1 MPSSLKLL
9 LVFLLGLLL
18 QNSFGQSGLLEE
30 FDSIQEAQSSQ
41 RGDTLGVDALKNP
54 SFQNYSGQ
62 SPRVQESFEEYKLFS
77 LDHRKKVF
85 NWQYYSSIIIFVTV
99 LLIVYSGLI
108 LSFMHFR
115 QSLKSNLDSETE
127 MEIGKMGIKVRSSII
142 GIIILLISVSFLYLY
157 LAHVYQIKEVGIG
170 GF

>member
-1 MPSSLKLL
+1 MQKGFP
-9 LVFLLGLLL
+9 
-18 QNSFGQSGLLEE
+18 QSGLLEE
-30 FDSIQEAQSSQ
+30 FDSIQNAQSAEN
-41 RGDTLGVDALKNP
+41 GDTLGVDGFP
-54 SFQNYSGQ
+54 SYADYSSQTSG
-62 SPRVQESFEEYKLFS
+62 VKESFEEYKLFS
-77 LDHRKKVF
+77 LEHRKKVF

-115 QSLKSNLDSETE
+115 QSLKSDLDNETE
-127 MEIGKMGIKVRSSII
+127 LEIGKTGIKVKSSII